1 MTTTWNPEIMY
12 TDLFHHWFSSRLY
25 LFLAYDLFIEEP
37 IADEQ
42 MLELIEY

>member
-1 MTTTWNPEIMY
+1 MTYWDPKIMY
-12 TDLFHHWFSSRLY
+12 TELFHCWFSSRLY
-25 LFLAYDLFIEEP
+25 LFLARDLFIEEP